1 MVAPRLINILR
12 DVRIVPVIREADP
25 EVALTASRELVAAGA
40 KALEITFTTPQAEE
54 VLVILKRE
62 YPHIPIGAGTLNT
75 AQEAMKALLAD
86 ADFYV
91 SPCWS
96 TPVAQEVI
104 NADKPYLP
112 GAATPGEAW
121 HHWQAGAALV
131 KIFPAKSVGGPG
143 FLKSLVSVFPDI
155 PFMPTGGIS
164 VTDADQYLAA
174 GAVCVGMGG
183 RLIPSDDFTAG
194 RFDQARTSIRAAF
207 DELGLTSKQK
217 EET

>member
-1 MVAPRLINILR
+1 MVATRLINTLR
-12 DVRIVPVIREADP
+12 EVRVVPVIREADP
-25 EVALTASRELVAAGA
+25 EVALIASRELVAAGA
-40 KALEITFTTPQAEE
+40 RSLEITFTTPQADE
-54 VLVILKRE
+54 VLGTLKRE
-62 YPHIPIGAGTLNT
+62 YPTLPIGAGTLNT

-96 TPVAQEVI
+96 APMAQEVI
-104 NADKPYLP
+104 NADKAYLP

-121 HHWQAGAALV
+121 HHWQAGASLV
-131 KIFPAKSVGGPG
+131 KVFPAKSVGGPG

-155 PFMPTGGIS
+155 PFMPTGGIGMS
-164 VTDADQYLAA
+164 DAQQYLAA

-183 RLIPSDDFTAG
+183 KLIPSDDLAAG
-194 RFDQARTSIRAAF
+194 RLEQARTSIRAAF
-207 DELGLTSKQK
+207 NELGLTPKQK